1 MSADRD
7 QAEFDMTLDPAEA
20 FEGMRR
26 RLALLAAAVEGFASR
41 QERIDARDYTSD
53 LARLIERQEQ
63 LADAFVKLRDR
74 PALALTPERM
84 AAEIV
89 EAGRDARKADH
100 QLIET
105 AASQQRSATQALETI
120 IGHARTREKQV
131 DAMIWAWIGG
141 VLTVLP
147 LLFVVV

>member
-1 MSADRD
+1 MSAE
-7 QAEFDMTLDPAEA
+7 QAELDMALDPAEA
-20 FEGMRR
+20 FEAMRR
-26 RLALLAAAVEGFASR
+26 QLALLAAAVEGFASR
-41 QERIDARDYTSD
+41 QERIEARDYAPD

-63 LADAFVKLRDR
+63 VVEAVVKLRDR
-74 PALALTPERM
+74 PALALTPETM
-84 AAEIV
+84 AAEIA

-120 IGHARTREKQV
+120 VGHARTREKQV

-141 VLTVLP
+141 VITVLP
-147 LLFVVV
+147 LLFVAP